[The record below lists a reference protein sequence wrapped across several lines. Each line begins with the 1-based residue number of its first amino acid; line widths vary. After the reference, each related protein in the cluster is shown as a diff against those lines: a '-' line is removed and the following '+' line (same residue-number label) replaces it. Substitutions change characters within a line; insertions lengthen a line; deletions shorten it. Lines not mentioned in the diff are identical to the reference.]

1 MTWKLTFPK
10 MAFIL
15 GVGRKTAGQP
25 RGRFAANFGVFIQ
38 AWGIRND
45 LESIWKCFSF
55 GKIRNPRKILHGI
68 IVEFSRKF
76 QFPVFSTRPEVENTT
91 LHNPKVNSLHPQSL
105 IQIGSRVSEILQPT
119 PKMNAILQFS
129 WLLILRSSMT
139 IPCQSPRKLTS
150 FLIRSLGS
158 NYCRLYEVLS

>member
-1 MTWKLTFPK
+1 

-15 GVGRKTAGQP
+15 GVGRKTAKQS

-91 LHNPKVNSLHPQSL
+91 LHNPKVNSLHPQSF
-105 IQIGSRVSEILQPT
+105 IQIGPRVSEIFVPT
-119 PKMNAILQFS
+119 SKMNAIWIFRSFWSFWAFLR
-129 WLLILRSSMT
+129 LIVSGNPRSANSR
-139 IPCQSPRKLTS
+139 Q
-150 FLIRSLGS
+150 LIGLKSL
-158 NYCRLYEVLS
+158 

>member
-1 MTWKLTFPK
+1 

-91 LHNPKVNSLHPQSL
+91 LHNPKVNSIHPQSF

-119 PKMNAILQFS
+119 PKMNAIL
-129 WLLILRSSMT
+129 
-139 IPCQSPRKLTS
+139 IPKIEIFGTFFWGCLKNRKWTRKIF
-150 FLIRSLGS
+150 FLVFERHFTLEH
-158 NYCRLYEVLS
+158 L